1 MTFFFKL
8 IFLLIIFMIENLNN
22 IESENRI
29 EEILERAVN
38 LFQKTGLTELANK
51 WDRILKTYS
60 TKKSIN

>member
-1 MTFFFKL
+1 
-8 IFLLIIFMIENLNN
+8 MIENLNN